1 MPVSFSHFQMTVFC
15 WTRFNDFLNKNFSN
29 ISLNFVETG
38 WMIIENLKIGD
49 IILVSKD
56 TGIYSTANFIFFFL
70 FKSLQGT
77 SPLQVVVWQ
86 Y

>member
-1 MPVSFSHFQMTVFC
+1 
-15 WTRFNDFLNKNFSN
+15 
-29 ISLNFVETG
+29 
-38 WMIIENLKIGD
+38 MIIENLKIGD

-56 TGIYSTANFIFFFL
+56 TGIYSTAYFIFFFL

>member
-1 MPVSFSHFQMTVFC
+1 MPVSFRHFQMTAFC

-29 ISLNFVETG
+29 ISVNFVETG

-56 TGIYSTANFIFFFL
+56 TGIYSTAYFFFL
-70 FKSLQGT
+70 FRSLQGT